1 MVKPTLAP
9 GSKAMVGRNLRWVR
23 EIVSPSMS
31 DCARMLGVEVGTWSL
46 WELGKRYPDPA
57 AMVRFCTSTGVTM
70 DFLYRSDLRG
80 VAEDAQIRLAAY
92 HPELVPPMDKPHPG
106 KRAGARSRIVVR
118 TEMKAP
124 ES

>member
-57 AMVRFCTSTGVTM
+57 AKVRFCTSTGVTM
-70 DFLYRSDLRG
+70 DFLYRSDAGSRG
-80 VAEDAQIRLAAY
+80 RCSDSAGGLSSGVGASDGQTTPRQESGGSFA
-92 HPELVPPMDKPHPG
+92 HS
-106 KRAGARSRIVVR
+106 RAH
-118 TEMKAP
+118 
-124 ES
+124 